1 MRRCRCAVARYGAVK
16 WRANIVQDPPRF
28 MRIADIRQ
36 EYMRAGL
43 VEKDAAADPFK
54 QFDCWFHDALQ
65 AELPLPNAMTLA
77 TATATGRPSARA
89 VLLKGVDAG
98 GFVFYTNYASRKARE
113 LAANPH
119 AALVFVWHEL
129 ERQVRIEGAIEKV
142 SAEESDAYFDSRPLG
157 SRLGAWASPQSM
169 VLPSRLALAAK
180 VAAIV
185 LRYGKHPPRPPHW
198 GGYRVLPE
206 AIEFWQGRKN
216 RLHDRLLYTKQAGG
230 WKIERLAP

>member
-1 MRRCRCAVARYGAVK
+1 ML
-16 WRANIVQDPPRF
+16 
-28 MRIADIRQ
+28 IADIRR

-54 QFDCWFHDALQ
+54 QFEQWFHDALQ

-77 TATATGRPSARA
+77 TATAAGRPSARA
-89 VLLKGVDAG
+89 VLLKGVDAR
-98 GFVFYTNYASRKARE
+98 GFVFYTNYASRKGRE

-119 AALVFVWHEL
+119 AALVFVWTEL

-169 VLPSRLALAAK
+169 VLPDKLTLAAK

-216 RLHDRLLYTKQAGG
+216 RLHDRLLYTREAGA
-230 WKIERLAP
+230 WNIVRLAP

>member
-1 MRRCRCAVARYGAVK
+1 
-16 WRANIVQDPPRF
+16 

-54 QFDCWFHDALQ
+54 QFDRWFHDALQ

-77 TATATGRPSARA
+77 TATPAGRPSARV

-119 AALVFVWHEL
+119 AALVFAWAEL

-142 SAEESDAYFDSRPLG
+142 SAEESDVYFDSRPLG

-169 VLPSRLALAAK
+169 VLPDRLTLATK

-185 LRYGKHPPRPPHW
+185 LRYGKHPPRPRHW
-198 GGYRVLPE
+198 GGYRVLPK
-206 AIEFWQGRKN
+206 AIEFWQGRRN

>member
-1 MRRCRCAVARYGAVK
+1 
-16 WRANIVQDPPRF
+16 

-54 QFDCWFHDALQ
+54 QFDRWFHDALE
-65 AELPLPNAMTLA
+65 ADLPLPNAMALA
-77 TATATGRPSARA
+77 TATAAGRPSARV
-89 VLLKGVDAG
+89 VLLKGVDAR

-113 LAANPH
+113 LAANPY
-119 AALVFVWHEL
+119 AALVFAWSEL

-169 VLPSRLALAAK
+169 VLPDRLTLATK

-185 LRYGKHPPRPPHW
+185 LRYGKHPPNVEWVNCSFRPPPCPRSSITSTASAPSIPAAGERAHAD
-198 GGYRVLPE
+198 RF
-206 AIEFWQGRKN
+206 IE
-216 RLHDRLLYTKQAGG
+216 
-230 WKIERLAP
+230 E

>member
-1 MRRCRCAVARYGAVK
+1 
-16 WRANIVQDPPRF
+16 

-43 VEKDAAADPFK
+43 AEKDAAADPFE
-54 QFDCWFHDALQ
+54 QFDRWFHDARQ

-77 TATATGRPSARA
+77 TATAAGRPSARA

-98 GFVFYTNYASRKARE
+98 GFVFYTNYESRKGRE
-113 LAANPH
+113 LAANPY
-119 AALVFVWHEL
+119 ASLVFVWAEL
-129 ERQVRIEGAIEKV
+129 ERQVRIEGAVEKV
-142 SAEESDAYFDSRPLG
+142 SAAESDAYFHSRPLG

-169 VLPSRLALAAK
+169 VLPNRLSLVTK

-206 AIEFWQGRKN
+206 AIEFWQGRRN
-216 RLHDRLLYTKQAGG
+216 RLHDRLLYTKHTGG

>member
-1 MRRCRCAVARYGAVK
+1 
-16 WRANIVQDPPRF
+16 

-36 EYMRAGL
+36 QYMRAGL
-43 VEKDAAADPFK
+43 VEKDAAADPFT
-54 QFDCWFHDALQ
+54 QFDRWFHDALQ

-77 TATATGRPSARA
+77 TASAAGRPSARA
-89 VLLKGVDAG
+89 VLLKGVDAS

-119 AALVFVWHEL
+119 AALVFVWTQL

-169 VLPSRLALAAK
+169 VLPGRLALATK

-206 AIEFWQGRKN
+206 AIEFWQGRRS